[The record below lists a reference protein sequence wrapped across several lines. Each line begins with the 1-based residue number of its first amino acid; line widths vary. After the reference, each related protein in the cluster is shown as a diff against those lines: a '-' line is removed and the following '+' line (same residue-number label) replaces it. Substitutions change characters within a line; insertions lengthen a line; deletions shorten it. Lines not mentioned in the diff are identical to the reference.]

1 MSTEATATQ
10 PIPAVVARNISK
22 QFTTHRGGSRK
33 TVHALRDV
41 DLVLNRG
48 EACALIGES
57 GCGKTTLG
65 RILAGLETS
74 TGGTLEL
81 GGVDVTKMRGAA
93 KRAAF
98 RRVQLVHQDPY
109 SALNPAATIG
119 ETLVPPL
126 ELMANEKGLKG
137 DERKA
142 WIDGRVVELLEL
154 VGLDPNSVFDKYP
167 HKLSGGQRQRVCI
180 ARALIPE
187 PDVLVADE
195 AVSMIDVSLR
205 LGILDVFKKLREE
218 LGVALLFITHDI
230 ATARYVGPNGQVHVI
245 YRGRVV
251 ESGQTDE
258 IIQRPVHPYTQCLL
272 SAIPVMRGVEVDG
285 PDRLSPTAGPEVSQ
299 PEDGAADCAFWRR
312 CPMVRDECKS
322 RVPDFEVIGA
332 EGIDVPH
339 RHRCLFPQA
348 RLVVPQAVEDAAEG
362 AQA

>member
-1 MSTEATATQ
+1 MSTEQAGA
-10 PIPAVVARNISK
+10 PAVVARGISK
-22 QFTTHRGGSRK
+22 QFTTVRAGERK
-33 TVHALRDV
+33 TIHALREV
-41 DLVLNRG
+41 DLVLHRG
-48 EACALIGES
+48 EAAALIGES

-65 RILAGLETS
+65 RILAGLETA

-81 GGVDVTKMRGAA
+81 GGVDVTKLRGGALRQA
-93 KRAAF
+93 H

-126 ELMANEKGLKG
+126 ELQAGIKGLKG
-137 DERKA
+137 AEKSQ
-142 WIDGRVVELLEL
+142 WISTRMVELLEL
-154 VGLDPNSVFDKYP
+154 VGLDPASVYDKYP

-205 LGILDVFKKLREE
+205 LGILDVFKRLRED

-285 PDRLSPTAGPEVSQ
+285 PDRLMPTAGPEVSQ
-299 PEDGAADCAFWRR
+299 PIDGAADCAFWRR
-312 CPMVRDECKS
+312 CPMVQDACRAQ
-322 RVPDFEVIGA
+322 VPPFVPVEGA
-332 EGIDVPH
+332 GGVADGFAVAH
-339 RHRCLFPQA
+339 QHRCFFPEV
-348 RLVVPQAVEDAAEG
+348 RKVIPQPAPEVA
-362 AQA
+362 